1 MEREAVLVGIDVG
14 TSKVCALIGEVSRD
28 GRLTIMGHGTVP
40 ASGLKKGVVIN
51 IDQTVRSIADAVERA
66 ERLSGWKIHQAFVGV
81 GGQHVESINS
91 RGQVAV
97 TAHHREVTREDV
109 NRAIEVARAVSIPSN
124 RDVLHVERRGFTV
137 DGQEGVKDPLG
148 MSALR
153 LEVETHIVTA
163 SATAVQNLTKCIAAA
178 GVKIDELVVDALAS
192 AEAVLSE
199 TEKELGVA
207 VADFGAGT
215 IDLALFQD
223 GSPFH
228 TRVLPVGG
236 ANVTNDV
243 AIGLKTSIQ
252 VAEDLKI
259 MHGTCDL
266 RSIGEDESISVSV
279 LGEDAG
285 RTVSRLEV
293 SQIIEARM
301 RETFEL
307 LRNEIRAAGVGML
320 PAGVILTGGA
330 SQLSG
335 AAELGREVLQM
346 PVRIAAPAGIG
357 GLVDT
362 LLNPGYSTAVG
373 LLQWGAGSLGAGE
386 PTLRVGAGR
395 RRASAGCATPSGTS
409 SRRQPRADGPDRSGP
424 RARRPDRGVRR
435 RSRPRRP
442 TEATACCRSS
452 CPTPRPGWSWSRS
465 GRARTTTW
473 WPRSIA
479 CCRAR
484 SGCTAIATDR
494 PATAPTTSCPCWH
507 RRR

>member
-1 MEREAVLVGIDVG
+1 MVEREAVLVGIDVG

-66 ERLSGWKIHQAFVGV
+66 ERLSGWKIDRAFVGV
-81 GGQHVESINS
+81 GGQHVESLNS
-91 RGQVAV
+91 PGQVAV

-109 NRAIEVARAVSIPSN
+109 NRAIEVARAVSIPDS
-124 RDVLHVERRGFTV
+124 RVVLHVERRGFTV

-163 SATAVQNLTKCIAAA
+163 SATAVQNLSKCVAAA
-178 GVKIDELVVDALAS
+178 GVKIDELVADSLAS

-207 VADFGAGT
+207 VADVGAGT

-236 ANVTNDV
+236 NNVTNDV
-243 AIGLKTSIQ
+243 AIGLKTSLQ
-252 VAEDLKI
+252 VAEELKI
-259 MHGTCDL
+259 QHGTADL
-266 RSIGEDESISVSV
+266 RSLEDDDDEAISVSV

-293 SQIIEARM
+293 CQIIEARM

-307 LRNEIRAAGVGML
+307 LGNEIRAAGVGML
-320 PAGVILTGGA
+320 PAGIILTGGA
-330 SQLSG
+330 AQLAG
-335 AAELGREVLQM
+335 AAELGRSVLQM
-346 PVRIAAPAGIG
+346 PVRVAAPSGIG

-362 LLNPGYSTAVG
+362 LLNPSYSTAVG
-373 LLQWGAGSLGAGE
+373 LLQWGAVSLAAGE
-386 PTLRVGAGR
+386 PLSYESAPAG
-395 RRASAGCATPSGTS
+395 GGI
-409 SRRQPRADGPDRSGP
+409 
-424 RARRPDRGVRR
+424 
-435 RSRPRRP
+435 
-442 TEATACCRSS
+442 
-452 CPTPRPGWSWSRS
+452 
-465 GRARTTTW
+465 GRIRDAL
-473 WPRSIA
+473 RSIF
-479 CCRAR
+479 
-484 SGCTAIATDR
+484 
-494 PATAPTTSCPCWH
+494 P
-507 RRR
+507 